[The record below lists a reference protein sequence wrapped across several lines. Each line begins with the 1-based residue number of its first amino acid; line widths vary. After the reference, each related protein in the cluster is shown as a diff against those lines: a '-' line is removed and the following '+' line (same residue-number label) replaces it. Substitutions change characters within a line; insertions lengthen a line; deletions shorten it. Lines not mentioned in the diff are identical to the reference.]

1 MKVCL
6 NLLNAAK
13 LNCIWG
19 DLHLGKA
26 EGLNFLTK
34 MCVDSKLL
42 LLLLQIGF
50 LGTSG

>member
-1 MKVCL
+1 MLGYQEKASLMEYLGSRLKGVCL

-26 EGLNFLTK
+26 EGLNF
-34 MCVDSKLL
+34 
-42 LLLLQIGF
+42 
-50 LGTSG
+50 